1 MSSQD
6 QQKQPECEGGG
17 PKKAFLDGRKNPF
30 EAGTDVSLVEINVQI
45 RNSNFMDVTN
55 ARRLASLFKGKKPF
69 SVQFFGAHIN
79 KSGGGE
85 SQDLSPRY
93 LPLAGET
100 KSGDVPQ
107 LWGTSPSIFTG
118 FYLISKR

>member
-1 MSSQD
+1 
-6 QQKQPECEGGG
+6 
-17 PKKAFLDGRKNPF
+17 
-30 EAGTDVSLVEINVQI
+30 
-45 RNSNFMDVTN
+45 MDVTN

-85 SQDLSPRY
+85 SQDL
-93 LPLAGET
+93 ET

-107 LWGTSPSIFTG
+107 RDTLA
-118 FYLISKR
+118 YVN